1 MKAFVKI
8 MPLIKLKSTLTNLAV
23 VREGQIYK
31 NILELPSEHLPN
43 LRLLRKLKSVRAC
56 IEPRSIQNNLTIS
69 FCQPTAIVILIKLF
83 AYKMYFKTYFRFE
96 WTRSKGTDVKCANHN
111 ARKKKGR
118 EDHWAKSYLLL
129 IGWENGTTITRPFQR
144 CRPSKKLITNRER
157 MHRKALS
164 TKSHLLVSGRENGA
178 KLQDTQLKTPFV
190 KVNLNQTNTNRSRIN
205 CFFPR
210 TVMCFDSPLFKLN
223 YWTI

>member
-23 VREGQIYK
+23 VREGQFYK

-56 IEPRSIQNNLTIS
+56 IEPRSIQNNLAIS

-111 ARKKKGR
+111 ARKKKG
-118 EDHWAKSYLLL
+118 EKI
-129 IGWENGTTITRPFQR
+129 IGQSHICFWLVEKMARR
-144 CRPSKKLITNRER
+144 LHDLSKDAD
-157 MHRKALS
+157 HRK
-164 TKSHLLVSGRENGA
+164 N
-178 KLQDTQLKTPFV
+178 
-190 KVNLNQTNTNRSRIN
+190 
-205 CFFPR
+205 
-210 TVMCFDSPLFKLN
+210 
-223 YWTI
+223 